1 MKYHKIRGRAEFR
14 ERPHLL
20 LFNAG
25 ERDLEFALPP
35 HRYGAQWSKVLDTA
49 VPLITTRD
57 MTVVKPGDLVGVPGR
72 SVQVLSRN

>member
-25 ERDLEFALPP
+25 ERDLEFTLPP
-35 HRYGAQWSKVLDTA
+35 PRYGAQWSKVLDTA
-49 VPLITTRD
+49 VPLIAARD
-57 MTVVKPGDLVGVPGR
+57 MTVVEPGDVVGVPGR

>member
-25 ERDLEFALPP
+25 ERDLEFTLPP
-35 HRYGAQWSKVLDTA
+35 PRYGAQWSKVLDTA
-49 VPLITTRD
+49 VPVISAQDLTIA
-57 MTVVKPGDLVGVPGR
+57 KPGDPVTVSGR
-72 SVQVLSRN
+72 SLQVLRRD